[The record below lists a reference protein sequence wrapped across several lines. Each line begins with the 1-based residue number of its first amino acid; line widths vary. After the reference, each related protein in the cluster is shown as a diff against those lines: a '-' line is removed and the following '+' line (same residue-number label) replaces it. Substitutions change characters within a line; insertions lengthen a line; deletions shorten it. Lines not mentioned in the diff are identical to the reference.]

1 MASYGDAAACGGSLN
16 SKPQRLSGYPSHG
29 RICKLTP
36 FINAKRVGL
45 GALGPGLWLA
55 LEVWSII
62 NVQDGGNRIQVT
74 TTLHKTVV
82 FNFAVQLCKNLVCL
96 HILDD
101 ILCFRR
107 GREVQAEEHLCGTAT
122 FRMMTTH
129 ENTMNSNTIAWI
141 VDDYASRMMLKQR
154 ICLIDY
160 IVKWSP
166 LVDWSSCCIY
176 MFAQQ
181 PEATSVQ

>member
-1 MASYGDAAACGGSLN
+1 MLLPYGDAAACGGSLN

-82 FNFAVQLCKNLVCL
+82 FNFAKISHVCTDWMIFIVFGEGGKWKHWNTSAELLLLAWWQYMKTLWIAISLGESQMTMQVVWCLQNKGFFKKSINEMITTSRLIILL
-96 HILDD
+96 HLHV
-101 ILCFRR
+101 C
-107 GREVQAEEHLCGTAT
+107 TST
-122 FRMMTTH
+122 
-129 ENTMNSNTIAWI
+129 
-141 VDDYASRMMLKQR
+141 
-154 ICLIDY
+154 
-160 IVKWSP
+160 WSH
-166 LVDWSSCCIY
+166 
-176 MFAQQ
+176 
-181 PEATSVQ
+181 